1 METVRTYNNAPLVVV
16 TDQGQIGVFANPI
29 EDIWVFRDTNKD
41 LVNSYRFGK
50 CTTEDLF
57 ISDIG
62 VSKSVVVKNCSK
74 DTENRYDSWS
84 DVPDNIKS
92 SIRAI
97 K

>member
-16 TDQGQIGVFANPI
+16 TDQGQIGVYANPV
-29 EDIWVFRDTNKD
+29 EDVWAFRDTSKD
-41 LVNSYRFGK
+41 LVNSYRLGK

-57 ISDIG
+57 TLNIG
-62 VSKSVVVKNCSK
+62 VSKSVIVKNCSK

-84 DVPDNIKS
+84 DVPDDIKS

>member
-16 TDQGQIGVFANPI
+16 TDQGQIGVYANPI

-41 LVNSYRFGK
+41 LVNSYRLGK

-62 VSKSVVVKNCSK
+62 VSQTVIVKNCSK
-74 DTENRYDSWS
+74 DTENRYDSWA

-92 SIRAI
+92 SIQAI

>member
-16 TDQGQIGVFANPI
+16 TDQGQIGVYANPI

-41 LVNSYRFGK
+41 LVNSYCLGK

-57 ISDIG
+57 TSDIG
-62 VSKSVVVKNCSK
+62 VSQTVIVKNCSK
-74 DTENRYDSWS
+74 DTENRYDSWA